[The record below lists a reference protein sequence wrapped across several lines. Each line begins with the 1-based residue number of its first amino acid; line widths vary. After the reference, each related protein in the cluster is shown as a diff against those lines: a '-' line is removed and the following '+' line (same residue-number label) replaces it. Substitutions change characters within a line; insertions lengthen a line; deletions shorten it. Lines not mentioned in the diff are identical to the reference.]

1 MEARNPKYNQF
12 GTIDLEFNHPKHGW
26 IPFTTSTD
34 EGEYGQALHAAAL
47 AGEFGGIAAYIP
59 PTPPTAAEILAQ
71 KRAAASLSR
80 KDFFQA
86 LIVAGLYEQVRAL
99 ETDLTVP
106 LTVRVDLIEATSFD
120 RMYPSLVSMASS
132 MGVTDIQL
140 DVIFGIA

>member
-1 MEARNPKYNQF
+1 MNTRNHKYNQH
-12 GTIDLEFNHPKHGW
+12 GTIDMEIEHPVYGW
-26 IPFTTSTD
+26 IPFTASPD
-34 EGEYGQALHAAAL
+34 DVEAHGRELHAQALAA
-47 AGEFGGIAAYIP
+47 GGIAAYIP
-59 PTPPTAAEILAQ
+59 PPEPTAAEILAQ

-80 KDFFQA
+80 REFYQA
-86 LIVAGLYEQVRAL
+86 LIAAGLYEQVKAL